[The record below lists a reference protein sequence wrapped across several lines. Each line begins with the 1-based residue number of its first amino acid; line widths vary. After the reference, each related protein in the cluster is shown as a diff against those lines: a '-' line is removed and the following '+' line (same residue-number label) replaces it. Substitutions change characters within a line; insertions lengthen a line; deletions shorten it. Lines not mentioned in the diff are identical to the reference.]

1 MAKKK
6 AKAVRPDL
14 ECFEHG
20 CRSEYLVCGTRV
32 RVTSV
37 MGDKLLAELLRM
49 CVDERALAE
58 HDRQVRNS

>member
-6 AKAVRPDL
+6 AEPVKPNL
-14 ECFEHG
+14 ERFEHG
-20 CRSEYLVCGTRV
+20 FRSEYLVGGTRV

-37 MGDKLLAELLRM
+37 MGDKPLAELLRM

-58 HDRQVRNS
+58 HDHQARNS